1 MARLTLSYRRSDS
14 EALTGR
20 IFDRLIRHYGRKSV
34 FRDIDNVPVGV
45 DFRTHIQDALQK
57 SDILLAV
64 VGAGWHGPRK
74 GHDRIEEETGSSVAA
89 SGP

>member
-45 DFRTHIQDALQK
+45 PGWNGDAL
-57 SDILLAV
+57 
-64 VGAGWHGPRK
+64 
-74 GHDRIEEETGSSVAA
+74 
-89 SGP
+89 